1 MAVGVLDAWSTTAGS
16 NGSASSA
23 VNFAEGQ
30 TPASLNN
37 AARALMAEVK
47 GWANQIGGAKTSGGA
62 ANVQTLTSDAVAAI
76 SAYAAGMAFVFK
88 AGYSNSGACTL
99 NVDGVGAKSIKKG
112 GAQAA
117 LAANDIVAGGIYFVA
132 YEASGDCFVLL
143 NPESGQIAHQ
153 PLDATLTALAALSWS
168 SGNALVQFT
177 AADTVSLTL
186 APSVTSVTVSQG
198 GSPSTPTL
206 NFASA
211 TNYGLYYVTGDVG
224 FAANGGVT
232 ASYNTAR
239 WQWFVPCRGPDGS
252 ASAPT
257 WAYNNDTDCGFYR
270 IGSDN
275 IGFSLGGT
283 KRMDLSTTLF
293 DLTVP
298 TRARM
303 PRAAEASGTLTAAS
317 ANKVVVAT
325 GGITINDGVFTADDV
340 VVIYNDSASGITITQ
355 DTGMTLR
362 FAGSTSTGNRTL
374 AARGVCTIYN
384 LSSTEAIISG
394 NIT

>member
-1 MAVGVLDAWSTTAGS
+1 MAVSVYAWSTTASS

-37 AARALMAEVK
+37 SNRAQMAEIAA
-47 GWANQIGGAKTSGGA
+47 WLLALGGGVTYGGSS
-62 ANVQTLTSDAVAAI
+62 SDYTVTNSTPGVW
-76 SAYAAGMAFVFK
+76 SAYATGQVIALK
-88 AGYSNSGACTL
+88 ANHT
-99 NVDGVGAKSIKKG
+99 NDDTTVNIDVDGLGNKRIKTNDG
-112 GAQAA
+112 GDPAIG
-117 LAANDIVAGGIYFVA
+117 DIVSGGIYLLA
-132 YEASGDCFVLL
+132 YDGTNFQIL
-143 NPESGQIAHQ
+143 NTIAGGSYQ

-257 WAYNNDTDCGFYR
+257 WSYNNDTDCGWYR
-270 IGSDN
+270 IGAN
-275 IGFSLGGT
+275 NLGFSLNGT
-283 KRMDLSTTLF
+283 KYGDFSPTIF
-293 DLTVP
+293 DLLVP
-298 TRARM
+298 TRART
-303 PRAAEASGTLTAAS
+303 PRSAETSGTLSAAS
-317 ANKVVVAT
+317 ANKVVVTSA
-325 GGITINDGVFTADDV
+325 GVTINDGVFTADDV
-340 VVIYNDSASGITITQ
+340 IVIYNDSASGVTITQ

-374 AARGVCTIYN
+374 AARGVCTIYV